1 MKNLL
6 SRGGIEIIAVF
17 IGISGGL
24 WSEKQ
29 IELKNTLKSEKVA
42 LKSIREQFIS
52 DSTAL
57 TFVIESV
64 ENEQKSFENLLEHI
78 KRDTTLTEKSLNS
91 TIKDIIFFSYFTE
104 DKSAYE
110 SLIEAAGKKIIQSDS
125 LARNISSVY
134 STSYKN
140 LEDVFKVQSDILALK
155 TYESFVD
162 AGGYLDSKNFSIT
175 ESLNQDQ
182 KKMFNKVF
190 SDNKFITQLV
200 FHYDTNFFVIRRY
213 ELAVKKLRYVINEI
227 DNYLESEA

>member
-29 IELKNTLKSEKVA
+29 IELRNTLKSEKVA

-64 ENEQKSFENLLEHI
+64 ENEQKSFENLLGHI
-78 KRDTTLTEKSLNS
+78 KRDTTLTENSLNS
-91 TIKDIIFFSYFTE
+91 SIKDIIFFSYFAE

-110 SLIEAAGKKIIQSDS
+110 SLIEATGKKIIQSDS

-190 SDNKFITQLV
+190 SDNRFITQLV

-227 DNYLESEA
+227 DDYLESEA

>member
-42 LKSIREQFIS
+42 LKTIREQFVS
-52 DSTAL
+52 DSTGL
-57 TFVIESV
+57 TGVVESV
-64 ENEQKSFENLLEHI
+64 ESEQNVIENVLKHI
-78 KRDTTLTEKSLNS
+78 KKDTILTEKRLNS
-91 TIKDIIFFSYFTE
+91 SIMDLLYFSYFTE

-110 SLIEAAGKKIIQSDS
+110 SLIEATGKKIIQSDS

-134 STSYKN
+134 ARSYKN
-140 LEDVFKVQSDILALK
+140 LEDVFKIQSDIIALK

-162 AGGYLDSKNFSIT
+162 AGGYLDSRNFSIT

-182 KKMFNKVF
+182 KKMFNRVF
-190 SDNKFITQLV
+190 SDNRFITQLV
-200 FHYDTNFFVIRRY
+200 FHYDSNFFVIRRY
-213 ELAVKKLRYVINEI
+213 ELAAEHLRYVIKEI
-227 DNYLESEA
+227 DDYLESEA

>member
-29 IELKNTLKSEKVA
+29 IELKNTLQSEKVA

-52 DSTAL
+52 DSTNL
-57 TFVIESV
+57 TGVVESIEREQKVIENV
-64 ENEQKSFENLLEHI
+64 LKHI
-78 KRDTTLTEKSLNS
+78 KKDTILTEKRLNS
-91 TIKDIIFFSYFTE
+91 SIKDLLFFSYFLG

-110 SLIEAAGKKIIQSDS
+110 SLIEGAGKKIIQSDS
-125 LARNISSVY
+125 LARNLSSVY
-134 STSYKN
+134 TYYKN
-140 LEDVFKVQSDILALK
+140 LDDVFKVQGELLALK

-162 AGGYLDSKNFSIT
+162 AGGYLDSRNFSIT

-182 KKMFNKVF
+182 KKMFNRVF
-190 SDNKFITQLV
+190 SDNRFITQLV
-200 FHYDTNFFVIRRY
+200 FHYDSNFFVIRRY
-213 ELAVKKLRYVINEI
+213 ELAAEHLRYVIKEI
-227 DNYLESEA
+227 DDYLGSEA

>member
-42 LKSIREQFIS
+42 LKTIREQFVS
-52 DSTAL
+52 DSTGL
-57 TFVIESV
+57 TGVVESV
-64 ENEQKSFENLLEHI
+64 ESEQNVIENVLKHI
-78 KRDTTLTEKSLNS
+78 KKDTILTEKRLNS
-91 TIKDIIFFSYFTE
+91 SIMDLLYFSYFTE

-110 SLIEAAGKKIIQSDS
+110 SLIEATGKKIIQSDS

-134 STSYKN
+134 ARSYKN
-140 LEDVFKVQSDILALK
+140 LEDVFKIQSDIIALK

-162 AGGYLDSKNFSIT
+162 AGGYLDSRNFSIT
-175 ESLNQDQ
+175 QSLNQDQ
-182 KKMFNKVF
+182 KKMFNRVF
-190 SDNKFITQLV
+190 SDNRFITQLV
-200 FHYDTNFFVIRRY
+200 FHYDTNFFVISRY
-213 ELAVKKLRYVINEI
+213 ELALKHLRYVIKEI
-227 DNYLESEA
+227 DDYLGSEA

>member
-29 IELKNTLKSEKVA
+29 IELRNTLKSEKVA

-64 ENEQKSFENLLEHI
+64 ENEQKSFENLLGHI
-78 KRDTTLTEKSLNS
+78 KRDTTLTENSLNS
-91 TIKDIIFFSYFTE
+91 SIKDIIFFSYFAE

-190 SDNKFITQLV
+190 SDNRFITQLV

-227 DNYLESEA
+227 DDYLESEA